1 MKEYCDKAWMLEEL
15 ERQVASGCVSPRA
28 IIEEAPTELIPA
40 PYWYK
45 SSQRLPETEEKVLC
59 WTRTQKGVNNMVV
72 GYYSPE
78 LGRWC
83 CGMNSNVIAW
93 RQLPGE
99 ELLEAM
105 YEEIERRRTYDH
117 RRN

>member
-1 MKEYCDKAWMLEEL
+1 MKEYCDKAWMLAEL
-15 ERQVASGCVSPRA
+15 ERQKASGSVNPRQ

-59 WTRTQKGVNNMVV
+59 WTRTKAGADNMIV

-83 CGMNSNVIAW
+83 CGQNSNVVAW
-93 RQLPGE
+93 LALPTPELLAATYE
-99 ELLEAM
+99 EL
-105 YEEIERRRTYDH
+105 IQEREKQK
-117 RRN
+117 